1 MAKSKEEKIKE
12 NEEAFAKMAEAKDS
26 ELEVKSNEE
35 EVGSFLD
42 EEGQLTVDVYEDGDE
57 IVVESTVAGVDPND
71 LEINITSESVTIKGK
86 RERQRRIEEKNYF
99 YQECFWGTFSRS
111 VILPEE
117 VDPDKSEAKLAD
129 NRILTIRMPKLK
141 RKKPKKMQVKT
152 SQD

>member
-1 MAKSKEEKIKE
+1 MSKSKEEKIKE

-26 ELEVKSNEE
+26 ELEVNRKDDELD
-35 EVGSFLD
+35 SFL
-42 EEGQLTVDVYEDGDE
+42 EGEGQLTVDVYEDGDE
-57 IVVESTVAGVDPND
+57 IVVESTVAGVNPDD

-86 RERQRRIEEKNYF
+86 RERERKIEDKNYF

-129 NRILTIRMPKLK
+129 NRVLTIRMPKLK
-141 RKKPKKMQVKT
+141 RKNPKKMQVKI
-152 SQD
+152 SRD